1 MSEIFSPKQRY
12 ELWLRVE
19 LIVCEGWAEIGE
31 IPRSA
36 VERLRQARVDPD
48 HIARLEERVGHDVI
62 AFLDSLV
69 ESLGDDARY
78 LHRGLTSS
86 DVLDTALALQ
96 LVAAADILLKDV
108 DRLSSVI
115 RRRAIEERETLM
127 VGRTHG
133 IHAEPISFGFVLAGW
148 LDELDRARQRL
159 VTAREDIRVGKLS
172 GAVGTH
178 ATVDPRVEET
188 ALKKLGLKVAPV
200 TTQVIARDRHAA
212 YLTTLTVLGGSLEKF
227 ATDIRHWQRSEV
239 SEVREPFGEEQKGS
253 SAMPHKRNPIL
264 SERICGLAR
273 VVRGYA
279 QTALENQALW
289 HERDISHSS
298 AERIIFPDACT
309 LLDYML
315 RLMANVV
322 EGMTVDR
329 ERMRANLYRSG
340 GVVFSQRVL
349 LALVQKG
356 MSRQDA
362 YRVVQRAAL
371 SALDEGQDFKMVVG
385 QAPEVR
391 DRLTA
396 EELTELFDPAFYLRH
411 LDVTFERVGLEPVSA
426 SPTSVAGEGR
436 VMASPSPLAGEGRGG
451 GS

>member
-12 ELWLRVE
+12 ELWLRIE
-19 LIVCEGWAEIGE
+19 LTVCEGWADLGE
-31 IPRSA
+31 IPGSA
-36 VERLRQARVDPD
+36 LERLRQARVDPE
-48 HIARLEERVGHDVI
+48 HIARLEERVGHDVV
-62 AFLDSLV
+62 AFLDSLA
-69 ESLGDDARY
+69 ESIGGDDARY

-96 LVAAADILLKDV
+96 LVQAADILLKDV

-115 RRRAIEERETLM
+115 RRRALEERETLM

-133 IHAEPISFGFVLAGW
+133 IHAEPVSFGFVLAGW
-148 LDELDRARQRL
+148 LDELDRDRQRL

-178 ATVDPRVEET
+178 ATVEPRVEESS
-188 ALKKLGLKVAPV
+188 LKKLGLRVAPV

-212 YLTTLTVLGGSLEKF
+212 YLTTLAVLAGGLEKF
-227 ATDIRHWQRSEV
+227 ATDIRHLQRSEV
-239 SEVREPFGEEQKGS
+239 SEVREPFGAEQKGS
-253 SAMPHKRNPIL
+253 SAMPHKRNPVL

-273 VVRGYA
+273 VVRGYT

-315 RLMANVV
+315 QLMAEIL
-322 EGMTVDR
+322 EGLTIDR

-371 SALDEGQDFKMVVG
+371 SALDDGQDFRTIVG

-391 DRLTA
+391 ERLTA
-396 EELTELFDPAFYLRH
+396 DELAELFDAAYYLRH
-411 LDVTFERVGLEPVSA
+411 LDVTFARLGLEPVA
-426 SPTSVAGEGR
+426 AP
-436 VMASPSPLAGEGRGG
+436 PSPVAAQSR
-451 GS
+451 STP

>member
-12 ELWLRVE
+12 ELWLRIE
-19 LIVCEGWAEIGE
+19 LIVSEGWAEIGE

-36 VERLRQARVDPD
+36 LDRLRQARVDPD
-48 HIARLEERVGHDVI
+48 RIARLEERVGHDVV
-62 AFLDSLV
+62 AFLDSLA
-69 ESLGDDARY
+69 ESVGGDDARY

-115 RRRAIEERETLM
+115 RRRAIEERDTLM
-127 VGRTHG
+127 AGRTHG

-148 LDELDRARQRL
+148 LDELDRDRQRL
-159 VTAREDIRVGKLS
+159 VTAREDIRVGKLA

-178 ATVDPRVEET
+178 ATVEPRVEESS
-188 ALKKLGLKVAPV
+188 LKKLGLKVAPV

-212 YLTTLTVLGGSLEKF
+212 YLTTLAVLAGGLEKF
-227 ATDIRHWQRSEV
+227 ATDIRHLQRTEV

-264 SERICGLAR
+264 SERVCGLAR

-279 QTALENQALW
+279 QTSLENQALW

-315 RLMANVV
+315 RLMADII
-322 EGMTVDR
+322 EGLTIDR

-356 MSRQDA
+356 MTRQDA
-362 YRVVQRAAL
+362 YRVVQRTAI
-371 SALDEGQDFKMVVG
+371 SALDGGPDFKTAIG
-385 QAPEVR
+385 QSPEVR
-391 DRLTA
+391 ERLT
-396 EELTELFDPAFYLRH
+396 ERELAELFDPAFYLRH
-411 LDVTFERVGLEPVSA
+411 LDVTFERLGLEPVDA
-426 SPTSVAGEGR
+426 PPIPLAATK
-436 VMASPSPLAGEGRGG
+436 SPSPARGGAQGG

>member
-1 MSEIFSPKQRY
+1 MIPRYAHPEMSEIFSPKQRY
-12 ELWLRVE
+12 ELWLRIE
-19 LIVCEGWAEIGE
+19 LIVSEGWAEIGE

-36 VERLRQARVDPD
+36 VDRLRQARVDPD
-48 HIARLEERVGHDVI
+48 HIARLEERVGHDVV
-62 AFLDSLV
+62 AFLDSIA
-69 ESLGDDARY
+69 ESIGGDDARY

-96 LVAAADILLKDV
+96 LVQAADILLKDV

-115 RRRAIEERETLM
+115 RRRAIEERDTLM
-127 VGRTHG
+127 AGRTHG

-148 LDELDRARQRL
+148 LDELDRDRQRL

-178 ATVDPRVEET
+178 ATVEPRVEESS
-188 ALKKLGLKVAPV
+188 LKKLGLKVAPV

-212 YLTTLTVLGGSLEKF
+212 YLMTLAVLAGGLEKF
-227 ATDIRHWQRSEV
+227 ATDIRHLQRSEV

-264 SERICGLAR
+264 SERVCGLAR

-279 QTALENQALW
+279 QTSLENQALW

-309 LLDYML
+309 LIDYML
-315 RLMANVV
+315 RLMADIL
-322 EGMTVDR
+322 EGLTIDR

-356 MSRQDA
+356 MTRQDA
-362 YRVVQRAAL
+362 YRLVQRTAL
-371 SALDEGQDFKMVVG
+371 SALDGGPDFKTAIG
-385 QAPEVR
+385 QSPEVR
-391 DRLTA
+391 ERLT
-396 EELTELFDPAFYLRH
+396 ERELAELFDPAYYLRH
-411 LDVTFERVGLEPVSA
+411 LDVTFERLGIEPAVVEA
-426 SPTSVAGEGR
+426 RRT
-436 VMASPSPLAGEGRGG
+436 
-451 GS
+451 

>member
-1 MSEIFSPKQRY
+1 MIPRYAHPEMSEIFSPKQRY
-12 ELWLRVE
+12 ELWLRIE
-19 LIVCEGWAEIGE
+19 LIVSEGWAEIGE

-36 VERLRQARVDPD
+36 LDRLRQARVDPD
-48 HIARLEERVGHDVI
+48 RIARLEERVGHDVV
-62 AFLDSLV
+62 AFLDSLA
-69 ESLGDDARY
+69 ESVGGDDARY

-115 RRRAIEERETLM
+115 RRRAIEERDTLM
-127 VGRTHG
+127 AGRTHG

-148 LDELDRARQRL
+148 LDELDRDRQRL

-178 ATVDPRVEET
+178 ATVEPRVEESS
-188 ALKKLGLKVAPV
+188 LKKLGLKVAPV

-212 YLTTLTVLGGSLEKF
+212 YLTTVAVLAGGLEKF
-227 ATDIRHWQRSEV
+227 ATDIRHLQRTEV

-264 SERICGLAR
+264 SERVCGLAR

-279 QTALENQALW
+279 QTSLENQALW

-315 RLMANVV
+315 RLMADII
-322 EGMTVDR
+322 EGLTIDR

-356 MSRQDA
+356 MTRQDA
-362 YRVVQRAAL
+362 YRVVQGTAI
-371 SALDEGQDFKMVVG
+371 SALDGGPDFRTAIGQS
-385 QAPEVR
+385 PEVR
-391 DRLTA
+391 
-396 EELTELFDPAFYLRH
+396 
-411 LDVTFERVGLEPVSA
+411 ER
-426 SPTSVAGEGR
+426 
-436 VMASPSPLAGEGRGG
+436 
-451 GS
+451 

>member
-12 ELWLRVE
+12 ELWLRIE
-19 LIVCEGWAEIGE
+19 LTVCEGWADLGE

-36 VERLRQARVDPD
+36 LDRLHQARVDPD
-48 HIARLEERVGHDVI
+48 HIARLEERVGHDVV
-62 AFLDSLV
+62 AFLDSLA
-69 ESLGDDARY
+69 ESIGGDDARY

-96 LVAAADILLKDV
+96 LVQAADILLKDV
-108 DRLSSVI
+108 DRLSSII
-115 RRRAIEERETLM
+115 RRRAVEERETLM
-127 VGRTHG
+127 AGRTHG
-133 IHAEPISFGFVLAGW
+133 IHAEPVSFGFVLAGW
-148 LDELDRARQRL
+148 LDELDRDRQRL

-178 ATVDPRVEET
+178 ATVEPRVEESS
-188 ALKKLGLKVAPV
+188 LKKLGLRVAPV

-212 YLTTLTVLGGSLEKF
+212 YLTTLAVLAGGLEKF
-227 ATDIRHWQRSEV
+227 ATDIRHLQRSEV
-239 SEVREPFGEEQKGS
+239 SEVREPFGAEQKGS

-315 RLMANVV
+315 QLMAEIM
-322 EGMTVDR
+322 EGLTIDR

-371 SALDEGQDFKMVVG
+371 SALDGGQDFKAIVA
-385 QAPEVR
+385 QSPEVSE
-391 DRLTA
+391 RLTA
-396 EELTELFDPAFYLRH
+396 DELTELFDPAFYLRH
-411 LDVTFERVGLEPVSA
+411 LDVTFDRLGIDAAPVEVR
-426 SPTSVAGEGR
+426 T
-436 VMASPSPLAGEGRGG
+436 
-451 GS
+451 

>member
-1 MSEIFSPKQRY
+1 LIPRYAHPEMSEIFSPKQRY
-12 ELWLRVE
+12 ELWLRIE
-19 LIVCEGWAEIGE
+19 LTVCEGWADLDE
-31 IPRSA
+31 IPRS
-36 VERLRQARVDPD
+36 VLDRLRQARVDPE
-48 HIARLEERVGHDVI
+48 HIARLEERVGHDVV
-62 AFLDSLV
+62 AFLDSLADSV
-69 ESLGDDARY
+69 GGEDARY

-96 LVAAADILLKDV
+96 LVQAADILLKDV

-115 RRRAIEERETLM
+115 RRRAIEERDTLM
-127 VGRTHG
+127 AGRTHG
-133 IHAEPISFGFVLAGW
+133 IHAEPVSFGFVLAGW
-148 LDELDRARQRL
+148 LDELDRDRQRL
-159 VTAREDIRVGKLS
+159 VTTREDIRVGKLS

-178 ATVDPRVEET
+178 ATVDPRVEESS
-188 ALKKLGLKVAPV
+188 LKKLGLRVAPV

-212 YLTTLTVLGGSLEKF
+212 YLTTLAVLAGGLEKF
-227 ATDIRHWQRSEV
+227 ATDIRHLQRSEV
-239 SEVREPFGEEQKGS
+239 SEVREPFGAEQKGS
-253 SAMPHKRNPIL
+253 SAMPHKRNPVL

-279 QTALENQALW
+279 QTSLENQALW
-289 HERDISHSS
+289 QERDISHSS

-315 RLMANVV
+315 QLMAEIL
-322 EGMTVDR
+322 EGLTIDR

-371 SALDEGQDFKMVVG
+371 SALDGGQDFKLAVG
-385 QAPEVR
+385 QTPEVR
-391 DRLTA
+391 ERLTA
-396 EELTELFDPAFYLRH
+396 DELAELFDPAFYLRH
-411 LDVTFERVGLEPVSA
+411 LDVTFERLGIEQPL
-426 SPTSVAGEGR
+426 
-436 VMASPSPLAGEGRGG
+436 ASPSPARGG
-451 GS
+451 GQGGGR

>member
-1 MSEIFSPKQRY
+1 MIPRYAHPEMSEIFAPKQRY
-12 ELWLRVE
+12 ELWLRIE
-19 LIVCEGWAEIGE
+19 LIVTEGWAEIGE
-31 IPRSA
+31 IPKA
-36 VERLRQARVDPD
+36 AIERLRQATVDPD
-48 HIARLEERVGHDVI
+48 HIARLEERVGHDVV
-62 AFLDSLV
+62 AFLDSLA
-69 ESLGDDARY
+69 ESVGDDARY

-86 DVLDTALALQ
+86 DILDTALALQ
-96 LVAAADILLKDV
+96 LVSAADILLNDL
-108 DRLSSVI
+108 DRVSSVI
-115 RRRAIEERETLM
+115 RRRAIEERGTLM
-127 VGRTHG
+127 AGRTHG
-133 IHAEPISFGFVLAGW
+133 IHAEPLSFGFVLAGW
-148 LDELDRARQRL
+148 LDELDRDRQRL

-178 ATVDPRVEET
+178 ATVDPRVEEA
-188 ALKKLGLKVAPV
+188 ALAKLRLKVAPV
-200 TTQVIARDRHAA
+200 TTQVIPRDRHAA
-212 YLTTLTVLGGSLEKF
+212 YLSTLAVLAGSLEKF
-227 ATDIRHWQRSEV
+227 ATDIRHLQRSEV
-239 SEVREPFGEEQKGS
+239 SEVREPFGEQQKGS

-273 VVRGYA
+273 VMRGYA

-298 AERIIFPDACT
+298 AERIIVPDACV

-315 RLMANVV
+315 RLTADIL
-322 EGMTVDR
+322 EGLTIDR

-371 SALDEGQDFKMVVG
+371 SALDDGQDFKTIVG

-391 DRLTA
+391 ERLTA
-396 EELTELFDPAFYLRH
+396 EELAELFDPAFYLRH
-411 LDVTFERVGLEPVSA
+411 LDVTFERLGIEPA
-426 SPTSVAGEGR
+426 PAEIQR
-436 VMASPSPLAGEGRGG
+436 R
-451 GS
+451 

>member
-1 MSEIFSPKQRY
+1 MSEIFSPEQRY
-12 ELWLRVE
+12 ELWLRIE
-19 LIVCEGWAEIGE
+19 LIVSEGWAEIGE

-36 VERLRQARVDPD
+36 VDRLLQARVDPD
-48 HIARLEERVGHDVI
+48 HIARLEERVGHDVV
-62 AFLDSLV
+62 AFLDSIA
-69 ESLGDDARY
+69 ESIGGDDARY

-96 LVAAADILLKDV
+96 LVQAADILLKDV
-108 DRLSSVI
+108 DRVHTVSP
-115 RRRAIEERETLM
+115 RREHEAGAPPWA
-127 VGRTHG
+127 GRPHG

-148 LDELDRARQRL
+148 LDELDRDRQRL
-159 VTAREDIRVGKLS
+159 VTAREDIRGGKLS

-178 ATVDPRVEET
+178 ATIEPRVEESS
-188 ALKKLGLKVAPV
+188 LKKLGLKVAPV

-212 YLTTLTVLGGSLEKF
+212 YLTTLAVLAGGLEKF
-227 ATDIRHWQRSEV
+227 ATDIRHLQRTEV

-264 SERICGLAR
+264 SERVCGLAR

-279 QTALENQALW
+279 HTSLENQALW

-315 RLMANVV
+315 QLMADIV
-322 EGMTVDR
+322 EGMTIDR

-356 MSRQDA
+356 LSRQDA
-362 YRVVQRAAL
+362 YRVVQRTAL
-371 SALDEGQDFKMVVG
+371 SALDGGPDFKTAIG
-385 QAPEVR
+385 QTQEVR
-391 DRLTA
+391 ERLT
-396 EELTELFDPAFYLRH
+396 ERELAELFDPAFYLRH
-411 LDVTFERVGLEPVSA
+411 LDVTFERLGLEPAVVEA
-426 SPTSVAGEGR
+426 RRT
-436 VMASPSPLAGEGRGG
+436 
-451 GS
+451 

>member
-1 MSEIFSPKQRY
+1 MSAIFEPRQRY

-19 LIVCEGWAEIGE
+19 LIVTEGWVEIGE
-31 IPRSA
+31 VPRAA
-36 VERLRQARVDPD
+36 VARLSRAAVDAE
-48 HIARLEERVGHDVI
+48 HIARLEERVGHDVV
-62 AFLDSLV
+62 AFLGSLA
-69 ESLGDDARY
+69 ESVGDDARY

-86 DVLDTALALQ
+86 DILDSALALQ
-96 LVAAADILLKDV
+96 LVGAADILLNDV

-115 RRRAIEERETLM
+115 RRRAVEERSTLM
-127 VGRTHG
+127 AGRTHG

-148 LDELDRARQRL
+148 LDELDRGRQRL

-178 ATVDPRVEET
+178 ATVEPRVEEW
-188 ALKKLGLKVAPV
+188 ALKRLGLKVAPV

-212 YLTTLTVLGGSLEKF
+212 YLATLAVLAGGLEKF
-227 ATDIRHWQRSEV
+227 ATDIRHLQRSEV
-239 SEVREPFGEEQKGS
+239 SEVREPFGAEQKGS

-279 QTALENQALW
+279 QTSLENQALW
-289 HERDISHSS
+289 QERDISHSS

-315 RLMANVV
+315 QLMAEIL
-322 EGMTVDR
+322 EGLTIDR

-371 SALDEGQDFKMVVG
+371 TALDDGQDFRTIVG
-385 QAPEVR
+385 EVPEVR
-391 DRLTA
+391 ERLTT
-396 EELTELFDPAFYLRH
+396 EELAELFDPAYYLRH
-411 LDVTFERVGLEPVSA
+411 LDVTFERVGLEPVA
-426 SPTSVAGEGR
+426 LA
-436 VMASPSPLAGEGRGG
+436 PSPARGGAQGG